1 MKSYIRLLP
10 LILIIFIYSS
20 CEDDIFPEL
29 EPAPPQVVIDAW
41 INNKPEQQII
51 NLTNSQSYY
60 DSTIAPGIV
69 DARVYIVDATG
80 KRYDFIGGF
89 DGSYSWTPTVDEP
102 TFGEIGMEYVLNVET
117 QDGEIYTATS
127 SMNRVPPID
136 SITFRF
142 EEAFGPIPDSY
153 FAEFFAND
161 PPGVG
166 DTYWIRTYK
175 NGELLSKPSEI
186 SLAYD
191 AGFSAGSTVDGIT
204 FIQPIRDS
212 INPFDQDEND
222 NFLSPYEVGD
232 QVLVELHSITNEAW
246 NFMAQVQIQTDR
258 PGGFAE
264 LFATPLSN
272 VPTNI
277 NRTVNTERITALGFF
292 NVSAVS
298 TAGRQLNENE
308 LPTPD

>member
-1 MKSYIRLLP
+1 MKAYTRILVLFGLL
-10 LILIIFIYSS
+10 FIYSS

-29 EPAPPQVVIDAW
+29 EPAPAQVVVDAW

-51 NLTNSQSYY
+51 KLTNSQSYY

-69 DARVYIVDATG
+69 DARVYITDLTG
-80 KRYDFIGGF
+80 KRYDFTGGF
-89 DGSYSWTPTVDEP
+89 DGSYTWSPTVDEP
-102 TFGEIGMEYVLNVET
+102 TFGEIGMQYVLNVET
-117 QDGEIYTATS
+117 QDGEIYTAAS
-127 SMNRVPPID
+127 AMNRVPPID
-136 SITFRF
+136 SVTFRF

-161 PPGVG
+161 PEGVG

-175 NGELLSKPSEI
+175 NGEYLSKPSEI

-232 QVLVELHSITNEAW
+232 TVFVELHSITNDAW
-246 NFMAQVQIQTDR
+246 NFMLQVQIQTDR

-277 NRTVNTERITALGFF
+277 IRTVNTDGIEPLGFF
-292 NVSAVS
+292 NVAAVS
-298 TAGRQLNENE
+298 SAGNRLDQDD
-308 LPTPD
+308 LPPMN